1 MIQGSIAMSYLVLHM
16 EKFKKEA
23 IRGIQSHNRRER
35 ESHSNPDIDYD
46 RSAAN
51 YELHEAAAS
60 NYAEAI
66 QNRIDE
72 LLLVK
77 AVRKDAVR
85 MCGLIVTSDKA
96 FFDGLT
102 PEETRRFF
110 EESKA
115 FLTEFVGAENVVSAM
130 VHMDEKT
137 PHMHFLHV
145 PVTPDGRLNANK
157 IYTRQSLRKLQ
168 SGLPAHLQSR
178 GFVIERGVEQT
189 PGSTKKHLDTRE
201 FKQQQEALEKLIQ
214 ESEETSRNSRQ
225 LISALEQRE
234 EELRK
239 SIEEYERQ
247 AEEAEKVLR
256 EETDL
261 PKASFLNYPSVLKKA
276 SSLIEELKKALAV
289 KHLVQTEKEILQ
301 REVDTLRGKLT
312 RLEAGYTAHRKQSH
326 EEKEE
331 LEALRSVLEG
341 LEVDGI
347 ITGAIASD
355 YQWDRINHIC
365 EDLNLKVF
373 SPLWRKNP
381 LVVMENM
388 IESGVRSV
396 IATVAAEGL
405 NEKWLGRELD
415 HKTLEDLKILNER
428 YKVSVSGEGGEYES
442 LTLDSPLHK
451 KSMEIKSFEVIE
463 SRDNSRMHVKEVAL
477 IDKQK

>member
-1 MIQGSIAMSYLVLHM
+1 MSYLVLHM
-16 EKFKKEA
+16 DKFKKEA

-35 ESHSNPDIDYD
+35 ESHSNPDINYA

-51 YELHEAAAS
+51 YELHKAASS

-66 QNRIDE
+66 QNRIDD

-96 FFDGLT
+96 FFDALT

-145 PVTPDGRLNANK
+145 PVTPDGRLNANR

-168 SGLPAHLQSR
+168 SELPAHLQSC
-178 GFVIERGVEQT
+178 GFAIERGVEQT
-189 PGSTKKHLDTRE
+189 PGSAKKHLDTRE
-201 FKQQQEALEKLIQ
+201 FKQQREALDKLIQ
-214 ESEETSRNSRQ
+214 KSEETSRNSRQ

-247 AEEAEKVLR
+247 AEEAETVLR
-256 EETDL
+256 EDSSL
-261 PKASFLNYPSVLKKA
+261 PKASLFNYPSVLEKA

-301 REVDTLRGKLT
+301 REMESLRRKQT
-312 RLEAGYTAHRKQSH
+312 RLETEYTAHRKQSQ

-331 LEALRSVLEG
+331 LESQLKKMK
-341 LEVDGI
+341 GI
-347 ITGAIASD
+347 MAG
-355 YQWDRINHIC
+355 Y
-365 EDLNLKVF
+365 
-373 SPLWRKNP
+373 
-381 LVVMENM
+381 
-388 IESGVRSV
+388 
-396 IATVAAEGL
+396 
-405 NEKWLGRELD
+405 REFL
-415 HKTLEDLKILNER
+415 LLPEIR
-428 YKVSVSGEGGEYES
+428 
-442 LTLDSPLHK
+442 PLH
-451 KSMEIKSFEVIE
+451 IE
-463 SRDNSRMHVKEVAL
+463 FVECKRAEQLQRQQEEERQRQEQEARDRERRQARSARGMRMR
-477 IDKQK
+477 

>member
-1 MIQGSIAMSYLVLHM
+1 MSYLVLHM
-16 EKFKKEA
+16 DKFKKEA

-51 YELHEAAAS
+51 YELHEAASS

-66 QNRIDE
+66 QNRIDD

-96 FFDGLT
+96 FFDALT

-137 PHMHFLHV
+137 PHMHFFHV
-145 PVTPDGRLNANK
+145 PVTQDGRLNANK

-168 SGLPAHLQSR
+168 SELPAYLQSR
-178 GFVIERGVEQT
+178 GFAIERGVEQT
-189 PGSTKKHLDTRE
+189 PGSAKKHLDTRE
-201 FKQQQEALEKLIQ
+201 FKQQKEELARLAQEVAVLMRDSLR
-214 ESEETSRNSRQ
+214 S
-225 LISALEQRE
+225 LGLLGQRE
-234 EELRK
+234 EKLKK
-239 SIEEYERQ
+239 SIEAYERQ

-256 EETDL
+256 DEHSL
-261 PKASFLNYPSVLKKA
+261 PKASLFNYPSVLKKA

-312 RLEAGYTAHRKQSH
+312 WLEAGYTAHRKQSH

-331 LEALRSVLEG
+331 LEKQLKKMK
-341 LEVDGI
+341 
-347 ITGAIASD
+347 
-355 YQWDRINHIC
+355 RI
-365 EDLNLKVF
+365 
-373 SPLWRKNP
+373 
-381 LVVMENM
+381 MA
-388 IESGVRSV
+388 GY
-396 IATVAAEGL
+396 
-405 NEKWLGRELD
+405 REFL
-415 HKTLEDLKILNER
+415 LLPEIR
-428 YKVSVSGEGGEYES
+428 
-442 LTLDSPLHK
+442 PLH
-451 KSMEIKSFEVIE
+451 IE
-463 SRDNSRMHVKEVAL
+463 FVERKRAEQLQRQQEDERQRQEQDARDKERRQAMIARGMRMR
-477 IDKQK
+477 

>member
-1 MIQGSIAMSYLVLHM
+1 MWALENIAAVGFAHMPTSPTSKSYTGERVMSYLVLHM
-16 EKFKKEA
+16 DKFKKEA
-23 IRGIQSHNRRER
+23 VRGIQSHNRRER

-51 YELHEAAAS
+51 YELHEAASS

-189 PGSTKKHLDTRE
+189 PGSAKRHLDTRE

-225 LISALEQRE
+225 LINALEQRE

-331 LEALRSVLEG
+331 LEKQLKKMK
-341 LEVDGI
+341 
-347 ITGAIASD
+347 
-355 YQWDRINHIC
+355 RI
-365 EDLNLKVF
+365 
-373 SPLWRKNP
+373 
-381 LVVMENM
+381 MA
-388 IESGVRSV
+388 GY
-396 IATVAAEGL
+396 
-405 NEKWLGRELD
+405 REFL
-415 HKTLEDLKILNER
+415 LLPEIR
-428 YKVSVSGEGGEYES
+428 
-442 LTLDSPLHK
+442 PLH
-451 KSMEIKSFEVIE
+451 IE
-463 SRDNSRMHVKEVAL
+463 FVERKRAEQLQRQQEEERQRQEQEARDRERRQARSARGMRMR
-477 IDKQK
+477 